1 MVAFQKPTL
10 SDIEKAHHRISGY
23 THVTPVLTSKT
34 INEITGSENYF
45 KCENFQRIGAF
56 KMRGASNAILSLKK
70 DERSNGVATH
80 SSGNHAQAVAL
91 AAKLTGIKA
100 YIVMPKGSSKVKKE
114 AVQDYGAEIII
125 CENTLA
131 SREETLNNVVE
142 KTGARFI
149 HPYND
154 YAVITGQ
161 ATASKELI
169 ESTPNLDAVITPV
182 GGGGLLGGTALS
194 SHYLMPSTKVYGA
207 EPKNVDDAYQSFKE
221 GKIIPVG
228 TTPTIADGLKTSLG
242 ERNFDIISE
251 MVTDIFTVSEKEIID
266 AMRLVWERMKI
277 IIEPSSAVALAV
289 LIDQKEFFRNKKVGI
304 IISGGNVDLEKLP
317 FSPKITNPSLEG
329 G

>member
-10 SDIEKAHHRISGY
+10 SEIEKAHQRISRY

-34 INEITGSENYF
+34 INEITGADVYF

-56 KMRGASNAILSLKK
+56 KMRGASNAILSLHP
-70 DERSNGVATH
+70 DERTNGVATH

-91 AAKLTGIKA
+91 AAKLTGIRA

-114 AVQDYGAEIII
+114 AVQDYGAEIIL

-131 SREETLNNVVE
+131 SREETLKNVVK

-149 HPYND
+149 HPYDD

-161 ATASKELI
+161 ATAAKELI
-169 ESTPNLDAVITPV
+169 ENTPNLDTIIAPV
-182 GGGGLLGGTALS
+182 GGGGLLSGTALS
-194 SHYLMPSTKVYGA
+194 AHYLQPGIKVFGA
-207 EPKNVDDAYQSFKE
+207 EPKNVDDAFQSFKA

-228 TTPTIADGLKTSLG
+228 ATPTIADGLKTSLG
-242 ERNFDIISE
+242 ERNFDIISK
-251 MVTDIFTVSEKEIID
+251 MVTDIFTVSEQEIVD
-266 AMRLVWERMKI
+266 AMRLVWERVKI
-277 IIEPSSAVALAV
+277 IIEPSSAVPLAV
-289 LIDQKEFFRNKKVGI
+289 LINQKDFFSGKKVGI

-317 FSPKITNPSLEG
+317 FSLKIINSSLEG